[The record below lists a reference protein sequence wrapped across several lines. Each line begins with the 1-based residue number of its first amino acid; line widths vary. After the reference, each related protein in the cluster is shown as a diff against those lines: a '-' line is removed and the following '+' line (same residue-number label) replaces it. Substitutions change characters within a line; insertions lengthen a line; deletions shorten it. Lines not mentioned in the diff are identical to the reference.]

1 MFVKHPLEAYP
12 RIGIRM
18 EWLQLTSIYITA
30 KLEKSLYYSEI
41 TIEYGI
47 LLGLYEYKNDL
58 FGTINSG
65 TRVEHAQS
73 L

>member
-1 MFVKHPLEAYP
+1 MVTTNKHDY
-12 RIGIRM
+12 
-18 EWLQLTSIYITA
+18 QLGWEDTCIYIMA
-30 KLEKSLYYSEI
+30 KLEKSLSYSEI